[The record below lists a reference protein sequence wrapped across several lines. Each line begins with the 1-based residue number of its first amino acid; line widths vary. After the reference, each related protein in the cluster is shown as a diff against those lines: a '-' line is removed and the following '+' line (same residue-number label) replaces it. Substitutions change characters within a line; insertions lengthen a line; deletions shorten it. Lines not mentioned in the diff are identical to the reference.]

1 MRHLRHL
8 RPGAP
13 QRDFLFGEYQE
24 GDPSSSRTF
33 VWGKHRIRLAAE
45 RSRRLGCSPNPLL
58 RAKILADSMR
68 ITIKRDKGGWA
79 A

>member
-24 GDPSSSRTF
+24 GDPSSSRTYTGPPQRRMAF
-33 VWGKHRIRLAAE
+33 VG
-45 RSRRLGCSPNPLL
+45 
-58 RAKILADSMR
+58 
-68 ITIKRDKGGWA
+68 KGGA
-79 A
+79 RELAEFSE